1 MKQRLLRLR
10 VARAAHEP
18 KVSQMYVAR
27 KAGMGTFRYWQIEN
41 GEGPAP
47 SRGEKIAVAAALDL
61 QVGDI
66 DWPTVQVAQQKAA
79 TA

>member
-18 KVSQMYVAR
+18 KVSQSQVAR
-27 KAGMGTFRYWQIEN
+27 QAGMGTFRYWQIEN

-47 SRGEKIAVAAALDL
+47 SRGEKNAVAAALDL
-61 QVGDI
+61 QVSDI
-66 DWPTVQVAQQKAA
+66 EWPAITVPQRAA

>member
-27 KAGMGTFRYWQIEN
+27 TAGMGTFRYWQIEN

-47 SRGEKIAVAAALDL
+47 SRAEKIAVAAALNL
-61 QVGDI
+61 QVSDI
-66 DWPTVQVAQQKAA
+66 DWPVIRTAQRVSA
-79 TA
+79 